1 MTGYCSNSPVRCVNA
16 RTLIVL
22 NEANNC
28 CPECGLFLVP
38 ANSLSSS
45 ARMEQQFLQFSLGV
59 MVFLILILVYVSYKI
74 FL

>member
-16 RTLIVL
+16 RKLTLL
-22 NEANNC
+22 NEANSR
-28 CPECGLFLVP
+28 CPECGLSLVP

-45 ARMEQQFLQFSLGV
+45 ARMEQQFLQFGLGIIA
-59 MVFLILILVYVSYKI
+59 FLILVMVYVYYDS